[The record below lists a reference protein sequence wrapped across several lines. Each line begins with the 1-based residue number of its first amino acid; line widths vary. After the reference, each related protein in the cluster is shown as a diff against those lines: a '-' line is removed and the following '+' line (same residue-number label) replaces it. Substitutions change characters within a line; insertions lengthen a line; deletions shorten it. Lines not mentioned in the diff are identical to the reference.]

1 MKSAFIS
8 LLAFLSSSEASN
20 SQYFDN
26 ELPGILGYSKGE
38 EPQDHYNYEP
48 NKRGRDE
55 GGSNRNEWTQ
65 FEYGFISGLMKMD
78 STP

>member
-1 MKSAFIS
+1 MKSALIN
-8 LLAFLSSSEASN
+8 LLVLFSSSEAKLSKGKD
-20 SQYFDN
+20 YG
-26 ELPGILGYSKGE
+26 LPGILGYTRDDPKE
-38 EPQDHYNYEP
+38 NYDYTP
-48 NKRGRDE
+48 NRRGRDE